1 MLTPKKRLLNIRPIM
16 FVCASF
22 CCGLFFGL
30 IIIFTNITFSLM
42 LTALFI
48 ILFIILPVL
57 IRKRDVLLFI
67 LVGLFFLT
75 GFFVMINKVG
85 NYNKAEI
92 PEKQYVVNGTV
103 CSVTNFEEGFKYVTL
118 NKIKFKNTNFSS
130 KYKLILSI
138 TTENEIM
145 RGDKITFSGVIENY
159 NILSENKLSTNFI
172 KDIKYYST
180 ANSGSFVLTPGTN
193 NVFDNGYKFI
203 YNTLKSAL
211 DADEFSVGLA
221 LMTGDDSFMD
231 YNLLNKFRQG
241 GIAHVFAISGLHI
254 GFLATLLSFILK
266 RFRKFKLIIIP
277 IVLLFYSG
285 ICGFTSSSLR
295 ASVMITVSLFA
306 SKNGEKYDSLS
317 ALSLAALIVLII
329 SPTELFSAG
338 FILSFSVVFSILT
351 LGVWLSKKFKR
362 LPKILANNLPIL
374 ISAYVGSIPPS
385 LYFFGTFSII
395 SIIANFI
402 LIPLISILFMMLFV
416 GIIIGGLFKIA
427 FITLYIQNLFIK
439 FIIKTIMLFEFDIFM
454 ITHLKFTMAILIIY
468 LLIIISSKMINIVKY
483 KRPLCLFL
491 SILMIFSSLVASVND
506 YYSLK
511 ICVST
516 SINTNVVCLTKER
529 KTTVFVIDV
538 NYPFST
544 GNVKSYLLKN
554 NLKVI
559 DELIILDPSAS
570 IGSTTTIFNNISK
583 VKKVIYH
590 SDYDGDYSD
599 FFNNLI
605 LFEKY
610 NYNEFYYSQV
620 GSVYFYDMGVTFY
633 KSDIEFLFLGD
644 DASYEDFHSDALIC
658 SNPNELIIDN
668 FKYVLSFTKTELFV
682 NCKNEGN
689 LIYKILNGKLKRV

>member
-1 MLTPKKRLLNIRPIM
+1 MLTPKKRILNIRPIM

-30 IIIFTNITFSLM
+30 IIIYTNISFSLF
-42 LTALFI
+42 LSSLFI

-57 IRKRDVLLFI
+57 FRKRDVLLFI
-67 LVGLFFLT
+67 LVGLFFIT
-75 GFFVMINKVG
+75 GFFVMTNKVG
-85 NYNKAEI
+85 NFNKAAI
-92 PEKQYVVNGTV
+92 PEKQYVVTGTV
-103 CSVTNFEEGFKYVTL
+103 CNVTNFEQGFKYVTL
-118 NKIKFKNTNFSS
+118 NKIKFKNTNIFSN
-130 KYKLILSI
+130 YKLILSI
-138 TTENEIM
+138 TTESEIM

-159 NILSENKLSTNFI
+159 NILSENRLSTNFI
-172 KDIKYYST
+172 KDIKYYSSAT
-180 ANSGSFVLTPGTN
+180 SVNFVLTPGTN
-193 NVFDNGYKFI
+193 NIFDNGYKFI

-211 DADEFSVGLA
+211 GTDEISVGLA

-231 YNLLNKFRQG
+231 HNLLNEFRQG

-254 GFLATLLSFILK
+254 GFLSTLLSFLLK
-266 RFRKFKLIIIP
+266 RFKKLKLIIIP
-277 IVLLFYSG
+277 IVLVFYSG

-317 ALSLAALIVLII
+317 ALSLAALILLMI

-351 LGVWLSKKFKR
+351 LGVWLSKKFKK
-362 LPKILANNLPIL
+362 LPKIFSNNLPIL
-374 ISAYVGSIPPS
+374 ISAYVGSIPPL
-385 LYFFGTFSII
+385 LYFFGTFSLI

-416 GIIIGGLFKIA
+416 GIIVGGLFKIA

-454 ITHLKFTMAILIIY
+454 ITHLKFTLAILLIY
-468 LLIIISSKMINIVKY
+468 LLIIISCEMINIINF
-483 KRPLCLFL
+483 KRTLCLFL
-491 SILMIFSSLVASVND
+491 STIIIFSSLVASVND

-516 SINTNVVCLTKER
+516 SINTNVVCLTKES
-529 KTTVFVIDV
+529 KTSVFVIDV

-544 GNVKSYLLKN
+544 GNIKSYLLKN

-570 IGSTTTIFNNISK
+570 VGSTTTIFNNISK

-590 SDYDGDYSD
+590 SDYDGDYSE

-605 LFEKY
+605 LFEKFDY
-610 NYNEFYYSQV
+610 SEFYYSQF
-620 GSVYFYDMGVTFY
+620 GSIYFYDKGVTFY

-644 DASYEDFHSDALIC
+644 DAIYEDYYSDALIC
-658 SNPNELIIDN
+658 SNPNELIFDN
-668 FKYVLSFTKTELFV
+668 FKYVLSFTKTELFA

-689 LIYKILNGKLKRV
+689 LIYKILNGELKRV